1 MKLPLL
7 LLVSFIVC
15 TYAVPALNIDR
26 SKRSFSGSDIN
37 YIRDG
42 IYVGDQY
49 AAGDIDDLIKL
60 YNISAILNVAWDLDI
75 RYPEP
80 EYIGDIS
87 DDNEHIKI
95 QYAKVGLV
103 DASGNDVSSLAAAV
117 LTLHQ
122 YLSPRTLEAKD
133 AFTYPQP
140 VQNVLVHCH
149 SGQSRS
155 VTVASLYIYFKY
167 PSDYPTYADALHFVK
182 QQRNLLSN
190 THVPHPSIT
199 ELALKV
205 SKFDLFSMFN

>member
-1 MKLPLL
+1 MKITLL
-7 LLVSFIVC
+7 LLVSFIAC
-15 TYAVPALNIDR
+15 AFAVPALNIDR

-37 YIRDG
+37 HIRDG
-42 IYVGDQY
+42 LYVGDQY
-49 AAGDIDDLIKL
+49 AAGDIDDLIRL

-80 EYIGDIS
+80 EYIGSIP

-103 DASGNDVSSLAAAV
+103 DASGNDLSSLAAAV

-122 YLSPRTLEAKD
+122 FFEPRTMESKD
-133 AFTYPQP
+133 VDTYPQP

-190 THVPHPSIT
+190 NNVPHPSVT
-199 ELALKV
+199 ELANKLAKL
-205 SKFDLFSMFN
+205 DLFAMF